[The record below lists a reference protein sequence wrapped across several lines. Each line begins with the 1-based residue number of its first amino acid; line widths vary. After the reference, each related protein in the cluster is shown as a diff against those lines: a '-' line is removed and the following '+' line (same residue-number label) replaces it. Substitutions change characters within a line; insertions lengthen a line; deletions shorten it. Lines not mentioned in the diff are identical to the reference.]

1 MPKTF
6 LIFVIFLGAFLTA
19 CQSASVSGE
28 AVHVNGGSYMNVSAA
43 ELRVMLDEED
53 LVLVNVHIPFA
64 GNIPNTDLSI
74 PYDQIGAPE
83 YLNQLPAQKDAMIA
97 LYCTAAVV
105 A

>member
-1 MPKTF
+1 
-6 LIFVIFLGAFLTA
+6 
-19 CQSASVSGE
+19 
-28 AVHVNGGSYMNVSAA
+28 
-43 ELRVMLDEED
+43 MLDEED